1 MRHFFYNDCQFRQN
15 GGQFMQTDDKD
26 AALLALLA
34 ENARAPVATLARK
47 LGLARTTVQ
56 ARIER
61 LEARGV
67 IAGYTLKR
75 GAAARPLLRATVL
88 ISIEPRSQPAVLAR
102 LRGLPAVEQVHT
114 TSGRFDLIATLSA
127 PSTDALDA
135 ALDQIVEAKGVHASE
150 SLIHL
155 STNIDRG
162 G

>member
-1 MRHFFYNDCQFRQN
+1 
-15 GGQFMQTDDKD
+15 MQSDETD

-34 ENARAPVATLARK
+34 ENARAPVSTLARK

-61 LEARGV
+61 LETRGV
-67 IAGYTLKR
+67 IAGYTLRR
-75 GAAARPLLRATVL
+75 GASARALLRATVL

-102 LRGLPAVEQVHT
+102 LRALPAVEQVHT
-114 TSGRFDLIATLSA
+114 TSGRFDLITTLSA
-127 PSTDALDA
+127 VSTEALDA
-135 ALDQIVEAKGVHASE
+135 ALDQIVEAKGVRASE

-155 STNIDRG
+155 STKIDRG